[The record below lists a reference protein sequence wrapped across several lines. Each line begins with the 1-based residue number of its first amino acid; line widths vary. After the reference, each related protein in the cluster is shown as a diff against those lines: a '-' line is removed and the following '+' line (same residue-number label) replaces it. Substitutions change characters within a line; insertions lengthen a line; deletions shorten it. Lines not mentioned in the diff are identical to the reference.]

1 MIWKSNIN
9 QKAAQF
15 ADMLT
20 IFLSIISSYYVW
32 FYIKHL
38 YPHLGIGLDFKV
50 EREDAFLIILI
61 VLVWFFFLFKQG
73 AYSYQRFTSFSTEL
87 KTIFNTSLYGTLIIL
102 SIIFISRWHYIP
114 RSLMALFLF
123 VSTISL
129 VCEKYLLFYAAKMI
143 REKGLN
149 RKRVLIVGSG
159 RNAKKVIGVIK
170 ERFNWGLDIVGYLK
184 EDDSGEDLI
193 DKEIKC
199 LGTFMDF
206 KRVLHSIQIDE
217 LIVAIS
223 ARKMNTLADILEI
236 CEIEGVQVR
245 IISDFLGKISKNI
258 RTDVVHDLSI
268 ISIYTV
274 TNDWRLTV
282 KSVLD
287 FVVATTLL
295 IILSPLFL
303 VIAILIK
310 KSSPGPVFYEWK
322 VIGLNKKA
330 FTSYKFRS
338 MIEQADSLKSTLLQE
353 NEMAGP
359 VFKMTH
365 DPRITKIGKILRK
378 YSLDELPQLWSV
390 IKGDMSLVG
399 PRPPLESEFDEFDS
413 WHRRK
418 LSVRPGMTCLWQI
431 NGRSDI
437 TDFNTWAKLDLKY
450 IDNWSLFLDFK
461 ILIKTIPVVLFGKGA
476 K

>member
-1 MIWKSNIN
+1 MIWRSDIN

-15 ADMLT
+15 ADILT
-20 IFLSIISSYYVW
+20 IFLSIISSYYIW

-61 VLVWFFFLFKQG
+61 LLVWFFFLHKQG

-87 KTIFNTSLYGTLIIL
+87 KIIFNSSLYGILIIL
-102 SIIFISRWHYIP
+102 SIIFIFRWDYIP
-114 RSLMALFLF
+114 RSLIALFLF
-123 VSTISL
+123 VNTISL

-143 REKGLN
+143 RAKGLN

-159 RNAKKVIGVIK
+159 RNSKKVIGVIK
-170 ERFNWGLDIVGYLK
+170 ERLNWGLDIVGYLR
-184 EDDSGEDLI
+184 EDGNDNDLLA
-193 DKEIKC
+193 EELEC
-199 LGTFMDF
+199 LGTFADI
-206 KRVLHSIQIDE
+206 KQVLHSIQIDE
-217 LIVAIS
+217 VIVAIS
-223 ARKMNTLADILEI
+223 AKRMSSLVDILKI
-236 CEIEGVQVR
+236 CEIEGVQTR
-245 IISDFLGKISKNI
+245 IISDFLGKFSKNI
-258 RTDVVHDLSI
+258 RADVVYDLPI
-268 ISIYTV
+268 ISIYT
-274 TNDWRLTV
+274 TTDDWRLLV
-282 KSVLD
+282 KLVFD

-295 IILSPLFL
+295 IILSPLIL
-303 VIAILIK
+303 VITILIK
-310 KSSPGPVFYEWK
+310 ISSPGPVFYAWK

-330 FTSYKFRS
+330 FTGYKFRS

-353 NEMAGP
+353 NEMSGP
-359 VFKMTH
+359 VFKITD
-365 DPRITKIGKILRK
+365 DPRITKIGRILRK
-378 YSLDELPQLWSV
+378 YSLDELPQLLSV

-418 LSVRPGMTCLWQI
+418 LSVKPGLTCLWQI

-437 TDFNTWAKLDLKY
+437 TEFNTWAKLDLEY

-461 ILIKTIPVVLFGKGA
+461 ILLKTIPVVLFGKGA

>member
-1 MIWKSNIN
+1 MIWKSDIN

-15 ADMLT
+15 ADILT
-20 IFLSIISSYYVW
+20 IFLSIISSYYIW
-32 FYIKHL
+32 FYIKHS
-38 YPHLGIGLDFKV
+38 YPHLRVGLDFKI

-61 VLVWFFFLFKQG
+61 ILVWLFFLHKQG
-73 AYSYQRFTSFSTEL
+73 AYSYQRFTSFNTEL
-87 KTIFNTSLYGTLIIL
+87 KIIFNTSFYGFLIIL
-102 SIIFISRWHYIP
+102 GVILIFRWHYIP
-114 RSLMALFLF
+114 RSLMALFLI

-129 VCEKYLLFYAAKMI
+129 VCQKYLLFHVAKMI
-143 REKGLN
+143 RAKGLN
-149 RKRVLIVGSG
+149 RKRVLIVGAG
-159 RNAKKVIGVIK
+159 RNSKKVIGVIK
-170 ERFNWGLDIVGYLK
+170 ERFNWGLDIVGYIR
-184 EDDSGEDLI
+184 EDGGENI
-193 DKEIKC
+193 INEEIEC
-199 LGTFMDF
+199 LGTFTNF
-206 KRVLHSIQIDE
+206 KRILHSIQIDE
-217 LIVAIS
+217 VIVAIS
-223 ARKMNTLADILEI
+223 TRKMNTLADILEI
-236 CEIEGVQVR
+236 CETEGVQVR
-245 IISDFLGKISKNI
+245 IISDFLGKFSKNI
-258 RTDVVHDLSI
+258 RADVVYGLSI
-268 ISIYTV
+268 ITIYTV
-274 TNDWRLTV
+274 TNDWRLMV

-287 FVVATTLL
+287 FIVATTLL

-338 MIEQADSLKSTLLQE
+338 MIEEADSLKSTLLQE

-359 VFKMTH
+359 AFKMTH
-365 DPRITKIGKILRK
+365 DPRITKIGRILRK

-390 IKGDMSLVG
+390 VKGDMSLVG
-399 PRPPLESEFDEFDS
+399 PRPPLESEFNEFDS

-418 LSVRPGMTCLWQI
+418 LSVRPGLTCLWQI

-437 TDFNTWAKLDLKY
+437 TEFNTWANLDLEY

-461 ILIKTIPVVLFGKGA
+461 ILLKTIPVVLFGKGA

>member
-1 MIWKSNIN
+1 MIWKSDIN

-15 ADMLT
+15 ADILT
-20 IFLSIISSYYVW
+20 VFLSIISSYYVW
-32 FYIKHL
+32 FYIKHS
-38 YPHLGIGLDFKV
+38 YPHLRVGLDFKV

-61 VLVWFFFLFKQG
+61 VLVWFFFLYKQG
-73 AYSYQRFTSFSTEL
+73 AYSYQRFTSFNTEL
-87 KTIFNTSLYGTLIIL
+87 KIIFNTSFYGFLIIL
-102 SIIFISRWHYIP
+102 SVILIFRWHYIP
-114 RSLMALFLF
+114 RSLMALFLI

-129 VCEKYLLFYAAKMI
+129 VCEKYLLFHVAKMI
-143 REKGLN
+143 RAKGLN
-149 RKRVLIVGSG
+149 RKRVLIVGAG
-159 RNAKKVIGVIK
+159 RNSKKVIGVIK
-170 ERFNWGLDIVGYLK
+170 ERFNWGLDIVGYIK
-184 EDDSGEDLI
+184 EDDGESI
-193 DKEIKC
+193 INKEIEY
-199 LGTFMDF
+199 LGTFTNF
-206 KRVLHSIQIDE
+206 KRILHSIQIDE
-217 LIVAIS
+217 VIIAIS

-245 IISDFLGKISKNI
+245 IISDFLGKLSKNI
-258 RTDVVHDLSI
+258 RADVVYDLSI
-268 ISIYTV
+268 ISIYPV
-274 TNDWRLTV
+274 TNDWRLMV

-287 FVVATTLL
+287 FIVATTLL

-322 VIGLNKKA
+322 VVGMNKKA

-338 MIEQADSLKSTLLQE
+338 MIEQADSLKSSLLQE

-359 VFKMTH
+359 AFKMTD
-365 DPRITKIGKILRK
+365 DPRTTKIGRILRK

-418 LSVRPGMTCLWQI
+418 LSVRPGLTCLWQI

-437 TDFNTWAKLDLKY
+437 TDFNTWAKLDLEY
-450 IDNWSLFLDFK
+450 IDNWSLSLDFK
-461 ILIKTIPVVLFGKGA
+461 ILLKTIPVVLFGKGA